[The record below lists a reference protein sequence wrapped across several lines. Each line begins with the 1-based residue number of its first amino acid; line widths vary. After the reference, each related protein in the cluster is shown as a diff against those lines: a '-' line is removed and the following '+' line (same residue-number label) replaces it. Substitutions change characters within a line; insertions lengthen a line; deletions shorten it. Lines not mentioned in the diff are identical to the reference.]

1 MQIFFHLTV
10 TAHALPFQMID
21 MAGKDKRLTIA
32 LLPESGLIPSPNA
45 LNTRSG
51 KYLLSFFLIHLL
63 LSASNATLLPLEA
76 A

>member
-10 TAHALPFQMID
+10 TAHALSFHMKEK
-21 MAGKDKRLTIA
+21 AGRDKRLTIA
-32 LLPESGLIPSPNA
+32 ILPESCLIPSPNA

-63 LSASNATLLPLEA
+63 L
-76 A
+76 

>member
-10 TAHALPFQMID
+10 TAHALSFHMKEK
-21 MAGKDKRLTIA
+21 AGRDKQLTIA
-32 LLPESGLIPSPNA
+32 ILPESGLIPSPNA

-63 LSASNATLLPLEA
+63 L
-76 A
+76 